1 MRQRLFRVHDDKHL
15 DFIRSLPCVC
25 CGNNIQT
32 EAAHLRTESRMYGK
46 DFTGGGRKPSDKWAL
61 PLCSNC
67 HSEQHRGN
75 EIAFWK
81 ARGINPFVLA
91 LSLHAATGDVELAHD
106 VIAHQVGRAS

>member
-32 EAAHLRTESRMYGK
+32 EAAHLRVTNRKYGK
-46 DFTGGGRKPSDKWAL
+46 DFTGGGRKPSDRWAL

-67 HSEQHRGN
+67 HREQHGGN
-75 EIAFWK
+75 EDAFWR

-91 LSLHAATGDVELAHD
+91 LSLHAASGDYALAHD
-106 VIAHQVGRAS
+106 VINNQVQP